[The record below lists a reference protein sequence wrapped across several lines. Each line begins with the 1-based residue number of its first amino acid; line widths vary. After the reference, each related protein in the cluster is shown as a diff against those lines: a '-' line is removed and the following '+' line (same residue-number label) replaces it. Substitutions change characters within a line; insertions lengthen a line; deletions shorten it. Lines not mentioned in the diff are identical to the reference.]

1 MSDNSIVHDVVKYV
15 VSEIA
20 EKGDDVR
27 VDVVDNGDGEVV
39 AEVHA
44 NKSDMGRIIGRRG
57 RVAKAIRT
65 LAQAAADEEGLHAD
79 VEFVD

>member
-1 MSDNSIVHDVVKYV
+1 MSDESIVQNVVKYV

-20 EKGDDVR
+20 ENGEDVK
-27 VDVVDNGDGEVV
+27 VDIVDNGDNAVI
-39 AEVHA
+39 AEVQA

-65 LAQAAADEEGLHAD
+65 LAQAAADEEGLRAD

>member
-1 MSDNSIVHDVVKYV
+1 MSDSIVHDVVQFV

-20 EKGDDVR
+20 EKQDEVKVEIIDS
-27 VDVVDNGDGEVV
+27 GEGQVI

-44 NKSDMGRIIGRRG
+44 SKSDMGRIIGRRG

-65 LAQAAADEEGLHAD
+65 LAQAAADEEGLHAE
-79 VEFVD
+79 VEFAD